1 MVGSVHAVFDIAPLL
16 AERRSVL
23 WTLLATNAALTLA
36 LALLAWLTVR
46 RMMRPV
52 GILAAHLRA
61 GAAGAVEPIS
71 TPEMATRPGGVPAA
85 CSAPSTTWPRRSRD
99 REALSR
105 QLAEEERLAS
115 LGRLASGM
123 AHEIN
128 NPLGGLF
135 NAIDTLKRHGE
146 RAEVRTPDH
155 RPDRA
160 GAEGHPRR
168 RPDGACHL
176 PGRRGRDATSPRA
189 DLDDLKLLI
198 SPEARRKELT
208 LDWIERDER
217 RTPGAGFRRPASR
230 P

>member
-71 TPEMATRPGGVPAA
+71 EPEMATIRGEFRHLFGAFNDMAGAV
-85 CSAPSTTWPRRSRD
+85 RD

-105 QLAEEERLAS
+105 QLADEERLAS

-146 RAEVRTPDH
+146 RTEVR
-155 RPDRA
+155 
-160 GAEGHPRR
+160 
-168 RPDGACHL
+168 
-176 PGRRGRDATSPRA
+176 
-189 DLDDLKLLI
+189 
-198 SPEARRKELT
+198 
-208 LDWIERDER
+208 R
-217 RTPGAGFRRPASR
+217 RTIDLSSNEA
-230 P
+230 